1 MPRAGLCRRG
11 WRTWPETP
19 PGAPVGTGILDYM
32 ADPRPRLPSPGPSFL
47 REIELRPGDD
57 RRVGMSQP
65 QTIADD
71 WWVTLLWCEREGAVL
86 TFNDL
91 APVYGTPPGS
101 PLLRLGPGLSGTLSG
116 LILEEN
122 GRQQLRLRLGQPP
135 ENEEAPWDA
144 PLAVLT
150 GFRFEP
156 ARLLA
161 MRDSELAETVLR
173 AFRDALLRLA
183 Y

>member
-1 MPRAGLCRRG
+1 MAESIRR
-11 WRTWPETP
+11 
-19 PGAPVGTGILDYM
+19 I
-32 ADPRPRLPSPGPSFL
+32 PSPGPSFL
-47 REIELRPGDD
+47 REIALRPGDV
-57 RRVGMSQP
+57 RLVGMSAP
-65 QTIADD
+65 QTLEDG
-71 WWVTLLWCEREGAVL
+71 WWVTLLWCERNGVLL

-91 APVYGTPPGS
+91 APDYGTPPGS

-116 LILEEN
+116 LVLEEN

-135 ENEEAPWDA
+135 EDEEAPWDA
-144 PLAVLT
+144 PLAVLA

-156 ARLLA
+156 ARMLA
-161 MRDSELAETVLR
+161 MRESELAQTVLS